1 MPEVTVAELEPR
13 LQKQVES
20 ARAAFDQGRHDHVIE
35 NLATVLREQPSC
47 LAVRRLLRA
56 AQLRLVPARAGLF
69 GRLATRVSSSPFVLT
84 GALLLKQQPL
94 KAIVSADRVLLRDP
108 GNVAALTLLGEGA
121 TALGWTETAVFAFEA
136 ARERE
141 PGRPERLLS
150 LGRALLG
157 AGRAPEA
164 VKVAEELLRL
174 QPANA
179 LAVALLRDAAVAVT
193 LAQGRW
199 EQAGDFRGKQAPAG

>member
-1 MPEVTVAELEPR
+1 
-13 LQKQVES
+13 
-20 ARAAFDQGRHDHVIE
+20 
-35 NLATVLREQPSC
+35 
-47 LAVRRLLRA
+47 
-56 AQLRLVPARAGLF
+56 
-69 GRLATRVSSSPFVLT
+69 VSNSPFVLT

-94 KAIVSADRVLLRDP
+94 KAIGSADRVLLRDP
-108 GNVAALTLLGEGA
+108 GNIAALTLLGAGA
-121 TALGWTETAVFAFEA
+121 AALGWTETAVFALEA
-136 ARERE
+136 AREHE
-141 PGRPERLLS
+141 PSRPELLLS

-164 VKVAEELLRL
+164 VKAAEELLRL

-199 EQAGDFRGKQAPAG
+199 EQASDFRGKQAPAG